1 MLVRD
6 AGDAWQIVLQ
16 PDHGDLAGQLVAAWG
31 GEGFTRPARHA
42 SAVLAAAR
50 HDDGWAVWDRRP
62 RLDPAS
68 GAPQNFLGVDVIPH
82 LAFYRAGVEV
92 VCDEDS
98 YAGLL
103 VSMHM
108 SGLYRERYGVV
119 PAGPMRLS
127 PQLRARA
134 DLFCDQE
141 EERQAALADELG
153 VEESE
158 RWHDYALLQVADL
171 VSLFCGLGDLEGGT
185 ASGVAEAIPTADGG
199 RARMTLEPLGPWRLR
214 CTPYPFAEQSLA
226 LTMVRR
232 LVPKR
237 AWPDD
242 AAFRADFAAV
252 APETVR
258 IFVQG

>member
-16 PDHGDLAGQLVAAWG
+16 TDHGDLAGQLIEAWG
-31 GEGFTRPARHA
+31 GEGFRRPLRQAA
-42 SAVLAAAR
+42 AALAATR

-62 RLDPAS
+62 RIDPDS
-68 GAPQNFLGVDVIPH
+68 GAPQNFFGVAVAPH

-92 VCDEDS
+92 VCDEDP

-119 PAGPMRLS
+119 PASPMQLS
-127 PQLRARA
+127 ESLRARA
-134 DLFCDQE
+134 DVFCDQE
-141 EERQAALADELG
+141 EQRQAALARQLG
-153 VEESE
+153 VTEEE

-171 VSLFCGLGDLEGGT
+171 VSLFCGLGDLEGAT
-185 ASGVAEAIPTADGG
+185 ASGAAESVPTVDGDSV
-199 RARMTLEPLGPWRLR
+199 RMTLDPLGPWRLR
-214 CTPYPFAEQSLA
+214 CAPFPFAGGPLA

-232 LVPKR
+232 LLPKR
-237 AWPDD
+237 TWESD
-242 AAFRADFAAV
+242 AAFRADFFAT

-258 IFVQG
+258 IFLQA

>member
-16 PDHGDLAGQLVAAWG
+16 TDHGDLAGQLVAAWG
-31 GEGFTRPARHA
+31 GEGFRAPLRRA
-42 SAVLAAAR
+42 SAALAGAR
-50 HDDGWAVWDRRP
+50 HDDGWAVWERRP
-62 RLDPAS
+62 RLDPDS
-68 GAPQNFLGVDVIPH
+68 GAPQNFTGVELDAH

-92 VCDEDS
+92 VCDEDR

-108 SGLYRERYGVV
+108 SGLYRQRYGVV
-119 PAGPMRLS
+119 PSGRSERS
-127 PQLRARA
+127 PERQARV

-141 EERQAALADELG
+141 EQRQAALAAELG
-153 VEESE
+153 VAEDE

-171 VSLFCGLGDLEGGT
+171 LSLYCALGDLEGATGR
-185 ASGVAEAIPTADGG
+185 GHVGAIPTADGEP
-199 RARMTLEPLGPWRLR
+199 AELTVEPLGPWRLR
-214 CTPYPFAEQSLA
+214 CTPHPFAEGPLA

-232 LVPKR
+232 LLPKR
-237 AWPDD
+237 EWRDD
-242 AAFRADFAAV
+242 AAFRADFAAA

-258 IFVQG
+258 IFLQP

>member
-16 PDHGDLAGQLVAAWG
+16 TDHGDLAGQLVAAWG
-31 GEGFTRPARHA
+31 GEGFRAPLRHA
-42 SAVLAAAR
+42 AAALAATR

-62 RLDPAS
+62 RIDPGS
-68 GAPQNFLGVDVIPH
+68 GAPQNFFGVGVVPH

-92 VCDEDS
+92 VCDEDP

-119 PAGPMRLS
+119 PASPMQLS
-127 PQLRARA
+127 AELRARA

-141 EERQAALADELG
+141 EERQAALAQQLG
-153 VEESE
+153 VTEEE
-158 RWHDYALLQVADL
+158 RWHDYTLLQVADL

-185 ASGVAEAIPTADGG
+185 ASGAAESVPTADGG
-199 RARMTLEPLGPWRLR
+199 HVRIALDPLGPWRLR
-214 CTPYPFAEQSLA
+214 CAPFPFAQAPLA

-237 AWPDD
+237 AWKSD
-242 AAFRADFAAV
+242 AEFRADFFAT

-258 IFVQG
+258 IFLQG